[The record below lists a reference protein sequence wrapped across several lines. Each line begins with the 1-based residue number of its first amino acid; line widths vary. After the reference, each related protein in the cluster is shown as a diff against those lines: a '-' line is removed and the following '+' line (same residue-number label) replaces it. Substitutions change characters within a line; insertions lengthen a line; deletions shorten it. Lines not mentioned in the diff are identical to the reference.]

1 MVHQFRRVGER
12 WPGVADRYRRRISA
26 STDPAGPS
34 PASRPRGGPGAR
46 RLVGSAGIGVVVSG
60 LLVNVYLAV
69 VARALTPAEY
79 ATFGA
84 FWALALVLGFGP
96 FLPLEQ
102 ELARRLS
109 MRDSRRQVLVSGAAT
124 AAVLAGLALVVLL
137 AAYPLASRSLDAD
150 PWAFGALVA
159 LCLVSAGQFLLRG
172 VLIGTDRLVRHGA
185 VMVLDAV
192 LRLGCAVV
200 LFVAGGAQ
208 ASFYC
213 WALVAAIA
221 LAHLPLLPAAW
232 RRAEHEGGVGVG
244 ADTADPTRHTT
255 RALLGSATP
264 LLVGSVCA
272 QLLLNG
278 LPVVVVALAHGTAQ
292 AAAGVFVAAFTLA
305 KAPLSM
311 VVPLQSAVVPTL
323 TRLLGAGRRR
333 EVLGLL
339 AKGAAG
345 LFGLAVVGVPLAWW
359 LGPAIVELVFG
370 SEYRIPGAQ
379 LAVIIAGVLAHVGLV
394 VVTQVHVARGR
405 HVDVAA
411 SWLVGL
417 AVAGVTFALVPG
429 VVVAG
434 EVAFGAGSAVGAV
447 VSALLLVLT
456 PEAAGPTTA
465 RSTTAGSTTAGST
478 TAGPT
483 DEGTEQA

>member
-1 MVHQFRRVGER
+1 VTRPFTEMVHQSRRVGER
-12 WPGVADRYRRRISA
+12 WPRVAESYRRRISA
-26 STDPAGPS
+26 TTDPTGPS

-46 RLVGSAGIGVVVSG
+46 RLVGSAGVGVVVSG

-109 MRDSRRQVLVSGAAT
+109 LRESRHQVLIAGAAT

-137 AAYPLASRSLDAD
+137 AASPLASRSLDGD

-159 LCLVSAGQFLLRG
+159 LCLVSAGQFLLRA

-185 VMVLDAV
+185 VMVLDAL
-192 LRLGCAVV
+192 LRLGAAVV
-200 LFVAGGAQ
+200 LFAAGGTR
-208 ASFYC
+208 ASLFC

-221 LAHLPLLPAAW
+221 VAHLPLLPGAW
-232 RRAEHEGGVGVG
+232 RRAEHEVGVE
-244 ADTADPTRHTT
+244 ADAPDPGRHTA
-255 RALLGSATP
+255 RALVGSATP

-292 AAAGVFVAAFTLA
+292 AAAGVFTAAFTLA

-333 EVLGLL
+333 EVLRLL
-339 AKGAAG
+339 AQGAAG
-345 LFGLAVVGVPLAWW
+345 LLGLAVIGVPLAWW
-359 LGPAIVELVFG
+359 LGPSIVALVFG
-370 SEYRIPGAQ
+370 SEYRMPGAQ

-417 AVAGVTFALVPG
+417 VVAGLTFAVVPG

-447 VSALLLVLT
+447 VSALLLLLS
-456 PEAAGPTTA
+456 PETGPT
-465 RSTTAGSTTAGST
+465 
-478 TAGPT
+478 GPVGAPGT
-483 DEGTEQA
+483 DDGTVQA

>member
-1 MVHQFRRVGER
+1 MVHHFRRVGEQ
-12 WPGVADRYRRRISA
+12 WPGVADRYRRGISA
-26 STDPAGPS
+26 TTDPTGPS

-109 MRDSRRQVLVSGAAT
+109 LRESRRQVLLAGAAT
-124 AAVLAGLALVVLL
+124 TAVLAGLALVVLL

-185 VMVLDAV
+185 VMVLDAL

-200 LFVAGGAQ
+200 LLAAGGKQ
-208 ASFYC
+208 ASLFC

-221 LAHLPLLPAAW
+221 LAHLPLIPGAW
-232 RRAEHEGGVGVG
+232 RRAEHEVAVGVG
-244 ADTADPTRHTT
+244 TAAPARHTT
-255 RALLGSATP
+255 RALVGSATP

-323 TRLLGAGRRR
+323 TRLLGSGR
-333 EVLGLL
+333 GLL

-345 LFGLAVVGVPLAWW
+345 LVGLAVVGVPLAWW
-359 LGPAIVELVFG
+359 LGPSIVGLVFG

-456 PEAAGPTTA
+456 PETTGPAGPTVPP
-465 RSTTAGSTTAGST
+465 G
-478 TAGPT
+478 T
-483 DEGTEQA
+483 DDGTVQA

>member
-1 MVHQFRRVGER
+1 
-12 WPGVADRYRRRISA
+12 
-26 STDPAGPS
+26 
-34 PASRPRGGPGAR
+34 
-46 RLVGSAGIGVVVSG
+46 VGSAGIGVVVSG

-109 MRDSRRQVLVSGAAT
+109 MRESRRQVLLAGAAT
-124 AAVLAGLALVVLL
+124 AALLAGLALVVLL
-137 AAYPLASRSLDAD
+137 AAYPVASRSLDAD

-185 VMVLDAV
+185 VMVLDAL

-200 LFVAGGAQ
+200 LFAAGGKQ
-208 ASFYC
+208 ASFFC

-221 LAHLPLLPAAW
+221 VAHLPLIPGAW
-232 RRAEHEGGVGVG
+232 RRAEHEVD
-244 ADTADPTRHTT
+244 APAPDPGRHTT
-255 RALLGSATP
+255 RALVGSATP

-292 AAAGVFVAAFTLA
+292 TAAGVFVAAFTLA

-339 AKGAAG
+339 TKGAAG
-345 LFGLAVVGVPLAWW
+345 LVGLAVVGVPLAWW
-359 LGPAIVELVFG
+359 LGPSIVGLVFG
-370 SEYRIPGAQ
+370 SEYRIPGVQ

-447 VSALLLVLT
+447 LSALLLVLT
-456 PEAAGPTTA
+456 PETTGPAGPA
-465 RSTTAGSTTAGST
+465 VAPG
-478 TAGPT
+478 T
-483 DEGTEQA
+483 DDGTVQT